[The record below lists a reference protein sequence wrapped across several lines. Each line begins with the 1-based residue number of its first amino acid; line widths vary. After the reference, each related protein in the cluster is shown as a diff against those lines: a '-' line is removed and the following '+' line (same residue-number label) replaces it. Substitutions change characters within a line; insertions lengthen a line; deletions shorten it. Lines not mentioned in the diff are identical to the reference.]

1 MEEEKEVREEGCFS
15 STYQGRDSMLD
26 FSHAL
31 IFIMLMTNKIGFA
44 LFQFV

>member
-1 MEEEKEVREEGCFS
+1 MEEEKEIREGCFS
-15 STYQGRDSMLD
+15 STYQGQDSMLD

-31 IFIMLMTNKIGFA
+31 IFVMLMTNKIGFA